1 MACQGLNMTPSIESP
16 RRRDLL
22 AMAGLVLPW
31 PLAVTAARA
40 ATPSVFETVQVAD
53 RVHALVGDLG
63 QRSPANLGNNMTCG
77 FIVGDD
83 GVVVIDT
90 GGSRAGAQAI
100 EAAVR
105 AVTDK
110 PIRWAVNTGGQDHRW
125 LGNDHFRRA
134 HGSTIVAAE
143 AGLADM
149 KARTF
154 QQVDMARRN
163 VGAAFEGTEVAYPD
177 TTFGERWTLPVRGLN
192 VELRSTGGAHTR
204 GDLLVWLPQQ
214 RIVVAGDAL
223 FAERLLGIQPGLALK
238 WITALER
245 LRDELRPVTVIPG
258 HGRPGPAAKAL
269 ADSLGYLL
277 MLRDGARRLF
287 DAGAFDP
294 VEVAEKLDQS
304 KFAYLRNYE
313 DTRFRSE
320 NAIRMAEEVLKS
332 RE

>member
-1 MACQGLNMTPSIESP
+1 M
-16 RRRDLL
+16 
-22 AMAGLVLPW
+22 
-31 PLAVTAARA
+31 
-40 ATPSVFETVQVAD
+40 FETIKVAD
-53 RVHALVGDLG
+53 RVYALVGDLG
-63 QRSPANLGNNMTCG
+63 QRSPANLGNNMTCS

-100 EAAVR
+100 EAAIR

-125 LGNDHFRRA
+125 LGNDHFRRV
-134 HGSTIVAAE
+134 HGCTIVAAE

-154 QQVDMARRN
+154 QQVEMARRF

-177 TTFGERWTLPVRGLN
+177 TTFAQRWTLPVRGLS
-192 VELRSTGGAHTR
+192 VELLYTGGAHTPA
-204 GDLLVWLPQQ
+204 DLLVWLPQQ
-214 RIVVAGDAL
+214 RIVFAGDAL
-223 FAERLLGIQPGLALK
+223 FSERLLGLQPGLGLK
-238 WITALER
+238 WIAALER
-245 LRDELRPVTVIPG
+245 LRDELRPVTVVPG
-258 HGRPGPAAKAL
+258 HGHPGPADKAL

-277 MLRDGARRLF
+277 MLRDGARQLF

-304 KFAYLRNYE
+304 KFAYLRNY
-313 DTRFRSE
+313 DDARFRSE
-320 NAIRMAEEVLKS
+320 NAIRMADEVLKT
-332 RE
+332 RK